1 MDAILYY
8 LVFTEDTNG
17 TIIYINKSTMNELNN
32 REQEQYAEP
41 TTKKSSKQIVK
52 RTLVGDRVGF
62 GGICSI
68 LRDLSVYLTRS

>member
-52 RTLVGDRVGF
+52 RTLVVGF

-68 LRDLSVYLTRS
+68 LRGLSVYLTRS

>member
-1 MDAILYY
+1 MGHYSNNLALLCRYFSCMDAILYY

-41 TTKKSSKQIVK
+41 TTKRVVSKS
-52 RTLVGDRVGF
+52 
-62 GGICSI
+62 
-68 LRDLSVYLTRS
+68 

>member
-41 TTKKSSKQIVK
+41 TTKRVVSKS
-52 RTLVGDRVGF
+52 
-62 GGICSI
+62 
-68 LRDLSVYLTRS
+68 